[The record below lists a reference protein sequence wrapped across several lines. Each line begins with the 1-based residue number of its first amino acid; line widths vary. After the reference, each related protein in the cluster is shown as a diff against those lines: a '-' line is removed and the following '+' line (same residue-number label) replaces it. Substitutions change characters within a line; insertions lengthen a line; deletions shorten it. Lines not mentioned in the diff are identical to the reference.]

1 MTLNNTQIAQLKEIY
16 AQVLVDNMDMDDLV
30 NFATESIVLSLPE
43 DEDALIE
50 EIKTYYDDDVLNE
63 MLESVSNLE
72 K

>member
-1 MTLNNTQIAQLKEIY
+1 MTLNTAQIAQLKEIY

>member
-1 MTLNNTQIAQLKEIY
+1 MTLNNAQIVQLKEIY
-16 AQVLVDNMDMDDLV
+16 AQILVDNMDMDDLV

-63 MLESVSNLE
+63 LLESVSNLE

>member
-1 MTLNNTQIAQLKEIY
+1 MTLNTAQITQLKEIY
-16 AQVLVDNMDMDDLV
+16 AQILVDNMDMDDLV

>member
-1 MTLNNTQIAQLKEIY
+1 MTLNATQITQLKEIY

-30 NFATESIVLSLPE
+30 TFATESIVLSLPE

>member
-1 MTLNNTQIAQLKEIY
+1 MTLNNAQIAQLKEIY
-16 AQVLVDNMDMDDLV
+16 AQILVDNMDMDDLV

>member
-1 MTLNNTQIAQLKEIY
+1 MTLNNAQIVQLKEIY
-16 AQVLVDNMDMDDLV
+16 AQILVDNMDMDDLV

>member
-1 MTLNNTQIAQLKEIY
+1 MTLNTAQIVQLKEIY
-16 AQVLVDNMDMDDLV
+16 AQILVDNMDMDDLV

-63 MLESVSNLE
+63 LLESVSNLE

>member
-1 MTLNNTQIAQLKEIY
+1 MTLNNAQITQLKEIY
-16 AQVLVDNMDMDDLV
+16 AQILVDNMDMDDLV

>member
-1 MTLNNTQIAQLKEIY
+1 MTLNTAQIAQLKETY
-16 AQVLVDNMDMDDLV
+16 AQILVDNMDMDDLV

-63 MLESVSNLE
+63 LLESVSNLE

>member
-1 MTLNNTQIAQLKEIY
+1 MTLNTAQITQLKETY
-16 AQVLVDNMDMDDLV
+16 AQILVDNMDMDDLV

-63 MLESVSNLE
+63 LLESVSNLE

>member
-1 MTLNNTQIAQLKEIY
+1 MTLNATQITQLKEIY